1 MKNAEGRA
9 PNFQQS
15 GGETYIYADFSWIS
29 LVFFLRFSGSAH
41 VQHLRKHPAKYEAA
55 VVDFLKRTMSTVEE
69 EEVEEEV
76 GITQKIKKS

>member
-1 MKNAEGRA
+1 MKNAEGRV
-9 PNFQQS
+9 PNFQPP
-15 GGETYIYADFSWIS
+15 GCETYLYRLFIDMIT
-29 LVFFLRFSGSAH
+29 LLPRFPGSAH

-76 GITQKIKKS
+76 GITRKLKT